1 MSVAYRPVL
10 WNKNKYFYDAVLIVA
25 TIAYLWIFLKWAPA
39 FHDAARPVE
48 TPILRMRAFGSCA
61 FLMLTLILCIGPL
74 ARMDRRFLPLLY
86 NRRHFGV
93 LTCIVAFIHAS
104 YVINWYY
111 VFSPTDK
118 YLNLLNSN
126 VSFGQLLGFPFEIFG
141 IFSLIILIVLA
152 TTSHDFWLSFLTPRI
167 WKTLHMGIYFAYA
180 SLVAHV
186 AFGYFQST
194 TNDFF
199 GFVFMG
205 GAVLVCVLH
214 VMAGRKEV
222 QQDGEG
228 ASAAGFVPVC
238 PVSDLQEK
246 RGRVV
251 VLPDGERAA
260 VFKYDGK
267 ISALSNLCAH
277 QNGPLG
283 EGRLIFGCVTCPW
296 HGYQY
301 RPEDGRS
308 PPPFTEKVPT
318 FNLAI
323 EDGQL
328 LIDPVANPAG
338 TYVEPLT
345 VPGEAQAAA
354 TGATT

>member
-1 MSVAYRPVL
+1 MSNSYRPVL
-10 WNKNKYFYDAVLIVA
+10 WNKNKYAYDAVLIVA
-25 TIAYLWIFLKWAPA
+25 VIAYIYLFLRIAPS
-39 FHDAARPVE
+39 FHDVTRPVE

-74 ARMDRRFLPLLY
+74 ARLDRRFLPLLY

-93 LTCIVAFIHAS
+93 LTCIVAFVHAT

-111 VFSPTDK
+111 VFSPTNK
-118 YLNLLNSN
+118 YVALLNSN
-126 VSFGQLLGFPFEIFG
+126 VSFGQVLGFPFELFG
-141 IFSLIILIVLA
+141 VFSLLVLIVLA
-152 TTSHDFWLSFLTPRI
+152 TTSHDFWLSFLTPKI
-167 WKTLHMGIYFAYA
+167 WKTLHMGIYVAYA

-186 AFGYFQST
+186 AFGYFQNT
-194 TNDFF
+194 TNSFF
-199 GFVFMG
+199 GFVFLG
-205 GAVLVCVLH
+205 GALLVTGLH
-214 VMAGRKEV
+214 FVTARRESK
-222 QQDGEG
+222 QDGS
-228 ASAAGFVPVC
+228 SAGSAGMVPVC
-238 PVSDLQEK
+238 PVDELQNK

-260 VFKYDGK
+260 VFLYDGN

-283 EGRLIFGCVTCPW
+283 EGRKLFGCVTPPW

-301 RPEDGRS
+301 RPEDGCS

-318 FNLAI
+318 YRLAL

-338 TYVEPLT
+338 TYVEPIVLA
-345 VPGEAQAAA
+345 EHEEMKS
-354 TGATT
+354 

>member
-1 MSVAYRPVL
+1 MSNNYRPVL
-10 WNKNKYFYDAVLIVA
+10 WNKNKYAYDAVLIAAVV
-25 TIAYLWIFLKWAPA
+25 TYIVVFLKFAPA
-39 FHDAARPVE
+39 FHDTARPVE

-74 ARMDRRFLPLLY
+74 ARLDRRFLPLLY

-93 LTCIVAFIHAS
+93 LTCIVAFIHAT

-111 VFSPTDK
+111 VFSPTNK
-118 YLNLLNSN
+118 YVALLNSN
-126 VSFGQLLGFPFEIFG
+126 VSFGQLLGFPFELFG
-141 IFSLIILIVLA
+141 VFSLLILIVLA

-167 WKTLHMGIYFAYA
+167 WKTLHMGIYIAYA

-186 AFGYFQST
+186 AFGYFQNT
-194 TNDFF
+194 TNSLF
-199 GFVFMG
+199 GFIFLG
-205 GAVLVCVLH
+205 GALVVTLLH
-214 VMAGRKEV
+214 FITARRESR
-222 QQDGEG
+222 QDG
-228 ASAAGFVPVC
+228 SVSDSTVMVPVC
-238 PVSDLQEK
+238 RVDELQNK

-260 VFKYDGK
+260 VFLYDGK

-283 EGRLIFGCVTCPW
+283 EGRMLFGCVTCPW

-308 PPPFTEKVPT
+308 PPPFTEMVPT
-318 FNLAI
+318 YRLSL
-323 EDGQL
+323 DGDQL
-328 LIDPVANPAG
+328 LIDPVANPPG
-338 TYVEPLT
+338 TFVEP
-345 VPGEAQAAA
+345 VVISQPE
-354 TGATT
+354 GAT

>member
-1 MSVAYRPVL
+1 MSDSYRPVL
-10 WNKNKYFYDAVLIVA
+10 WNKNKYYYDAILVIA
-25 TIAYLWIFLKWAPA
+25 TIAYLLIFLKLAPSL
-39 FHDAARPVE
+39 HDVTRPVE

-61 FLMLTLILCIGPL
+61 FLMLTFILCIGPL
-74 ARMDRRFLPLLY
+74 ARLDRRFLPLLY

-93 LTCIVAFIHAS
+93 LTCMVALIHAT
-104 YVINWYY
+104 YVVNWYY
-111 VFSPTDK
+111 VFSPTDRFVA
-118 YLNLLNSN
+118 LLNSN
-126 VSFGQLLGFPFEIFG
+126 VSFDQLLGFPFELFG

-186 AFGYFQST
+186 AFGYFQSS
-194 TNDFF
+194 DSGLF
-199 GFVFMG
+199 GFVFLG
-205 GAVLVCVLH
+205 GALVVTALH
-214 VMAGRKEV
+214 IVSGRMEV
-222 QQDGEG
+222 ARDVGEFHSSG
-228 ASAAGFVPVC
+228 HIHVC
-238 PVSDLQEK
+238 EVAELEEK

-260 VFKYDGK
+260 VFKYNGK

-283 EGRLIFGCVTCPW
+283 EGRLIYGCVTCPW

-318 FNLAI
+318 FNLSMQ
-323 EDGQL
+323 DGQVF
-328 LIDPVANPAG
+328 IDPVANPAG
-338 TYVEPLT
+338 TYVEPLV
-345 VPGEAQAAA
+345 VPSTEGDG
-354 TGATT
+354 T

>member
-10 WNKNKYFYDAVLIVA
+10 WNKNKYLYDAVLVVA
-25 TIAYLWIFLKWAPA
+25 TVAYLLIFLKWAPS

-74 ARMDRRFLPLLY
+74 ARLDRRFLPLLY

-93 LTCIVAFIHAS
+93 LTCIVAFIHAT

-126 VSFGQLLGFPFEIFG
+126 VSFDQLLGFPFEIFG

-152 TTSHDFWLSFLTPRI
+152 TTSHDFWLSFLIPRI

-194 TNDFF
+194 TSGFF
-199 GFVFMG
+199 GFVFLG
-205 GAVLVCVLH
+205 GVVLVCVLH
-214 VMAGRKEV
+214 VLAGRKEV
-222 QQDGEG
+222 QQDAVGG
-228 ASAAGFVPVC
+228 GTSGYVPVC
-238 PVSDLQEK
+238 PVDELQEK

-296 HGYQY
+296 HGHQY

-318 FNLAI
+318 FNLSI

-338 TYVEPLT
+338 TFVEPLT
-345 VPGEAQAAA
+345 VPERSS
-354 TGATT
+354 

>member
-1 MSVAYRPVL
+1 MSHSYRPVL
-10 WNKNKYFYDAVLIVA
+10 WNKNKYFYDAVLVVA
-25 TIAYLWIFLKWAPA
+25 TVAYILIFLKWAPA

-93 LTCIVAFIHAS
+93 LTCVVALIHAT
-104 YVINWYY
+104 YVMNWYY
-111 VFSPTDK
+111 AFSPTDSFVA
-118 YLNLLNSN
+118 LLNSN
-126 VSFGQLLGFPFEIFG
+126 VSFNQLLGFPFELFG

-152 TTSHDFWLSFLTPRI
+152 VTSHDFWLSFLTPRI

-186 AFGYFQST
+186 AFGYFQS
-194 TNDFF
+194 NDGSAF
-199 GFVFMG
+199 GIVFLG
-205 GAVLVCVLH
+205 GALLVTVLH
-214 VMAGRKEV
+214 VLAGRKELAH
-222 QQDGEG
+222 DD
-228 ASAAGFVPVC
+228 SAAAGALVPVC
-238 PVSDLQEK
+238 HIDELEEK

-260 VFKYDGK
+260 IFKYDGK
-267 ISALSNLCAH
+267 VSALSNLCAH

-283 EGRLIFGCVTCPW
+283 EGRMLFGCVTCPW

-318 FNLAI
+318 YNLAL
-323 EDGQL
+323 ENGQV

-338 TYVEPLT
+338 TFVEPLT
-345 VPGEAQAAA
+345 VPGAEEAKA
-354 TGATT
+354 

>member
-1 MSVAYRPVL
+1 MSHAYRPVL
-10 WNKNKYFYDAVLIVA
+10 WNKNKYFYDVILVIA
-25 TIAYLWIFLKWAPA
+25 TVAYLLVFLKWAPA
-39 FHDAARPVE
+39 FHGASRPVE

-61 FLMLTLILCIGPL
+61 FLMLTFILCIGPL
-74 ARMDRRFLPLLY
+74 ARLDRRFLPLLY

-93 LTCIVAFIHAS
+93 LTCIVAFIHAT
-104 YVINWYY
+104 YVVNWYF
-111 VFSPTDK
+111 VFSPTDR
-118 YLNLLNSN
+118 YLALLSSN
-126 VSFGQLLGFPFEIFG
+126 VSFGQLLGFPFELFG
-141 IFSLIILIVLA
+141 IFSLLILIVLA

-186 AFGYFQST
+186 AFGYFQNPNSGV
-194 TNDFF
+194 F
-199 GFVFMG
+199 GLVFLG
-205 GAVLVCVLH
+205 GAILVTALH
-214 VMAGRKEV
+214 LVAGRAENAK
-222 QQDGEG
+222 DAT
-228 ASAAGFVPVC
+228 ASDASGHVPVC
-238 PVSDLQEK
+238 DVSELQEK

-301 RPEDGRS
+301 RPEDGQS

-318 FNLAI
+318 YNLSMQ
-323 EDGQL
+323 DGMVM
-328 LIDPVANPAG
+328 IDPVANPAG
-338 TYVEPLT
+338 TYVEPLK
-345 VPGEAQAAA
+345 VPGEVGGEGDAA
-354 TGATT
+354 